1 MKSDNL
7 FLILLALLTLF
18 GCKEENEQG
27 KALTAISVTS
37 EKVSLAIGNSQQ
49 IKAEP
54 IPSDADKNE
63 MPFLWESKRPEI
75 ATVSQTGTIQAIS
88 AGITEITISA
98 RTTTKINKKIEVTVI
113 DTNIPLT
120 AITVS
125 PETLTLVVGQGW
137 QITAKPEP
145 SNASGV
151 SFKWSSNNEGV
162 AAVTASGFIT
172 GKSAGSAIITVKS
185 ENIETNIP
193 VTVLQPPLRIN
204 IGSVTYNTDTLNYE
218 EVSAGVKWLKFKIPE
233 FVNGFGTLGK
243 GLVVNSL
250 EVDIS
255 QPGNKLEVCP
265 ASQATWGNVE
275 RPSVM
280 YSRKLKEYT
289 SSGSRPIAV
298 INGDFFLLSSGNN
311 TGYAYI
317 NNRPIG
323 AEISNGM
330 VVQTPFSSS
339 ASGFIIRDDGTPGYS
354 SNISFSGQVTAGNE
368 TFPLK
373 EVNGYANAGELVL
386 FNNLANSYPTDS
398 AFVWSP
404 HVSTMVS
411 LTHPK
416 GGWRVNDAMEFTV
429 TGIDYDIATT
439 IPAASPY
446 KGKDFNGQGAVLVG
460 NASAGNSSKTFLGK
474 LNIGDK
480 VNVKMDIK
488 INGNSVSDKY
498 LNIVGFDGNGA
509 ILQNGSPVNTWNEAH
524 PRTAIGYSQDGKK
537 IYMIVIDGRQN
548 NFSVGATT
556 GQVGAIMK
564 ALGAYTAINLDGGGS
579 SCMVINGNVKNSPS
593 DGSERAVANGVI
605 VMVNK

>member
-113 DTNIPLT
+113 STDVPLT
-120 AITVS
+120 AISVS
-125 PETLTLVVGQGW
+125 PETVILEVGQGR
-137 QITAKPEP
+137 QVIAKPEP
-145 SNASGV
+145 AEASGI
-151 SFKWSSNNEGV
+151 SFKWSSNDESV
-162 AAVTASGFIT
+162 ASISASGFIT
-172 GKSAGSAIITVKS
+172 GKSVGTATVTVKS
-185 ENIETNIP
+185 GNIEKNIP
-193 VTVLQPPLRIN
+193 VTVSQPPLRIS

-218 EVSAGVKWLKFKIPE
+218 EISEGVRWLKFKIPE

-243 GLVVNSL
+243 GLVINSL
-250 EVDIS
+250 EVDITQS
-255 QPGNKLEVCP
+255 GNKVEVCP

-275 RPSVM
+275 RPTVM
-280 YSRKLKEYT
+280 YSRKLKEYS
-289 SSGSRPIAV
+289 SSGTRPIAV
-298 INGDFFLLSSGNN
+298 INGDFYLLSSGNK

-323 AEISNGM
+323 AEVSNGM
-330 VVQTPFSSS
+330 VIQTPFSSS
-339 ASGFIIRDDGTPGYS
+339 AGFIIRDDGTPGYS
-354 SNISFSGQVTAGNE
+354 SNVSFSGQVTTENE
-368 TFPLK
+368 AFPLK

-404 HVSTMVS
+404 YVSTMVS
-411 LTHPK
+411 LSHPK
-416 GGWRVNDAMEFTV
+416 DGWRVNDAMEFTV
-429 TGIDYDIATT
+429 TGIDYNIETT

-446 KGKDFNGQGAVLVG
+446 KGKDFNGQGAILVG
-460 NASAGNSSKTFLGK
+460 NASSGNDSKTFLGK

-480 VNVKMDIK
+480 INVRMEIK
-488 INGNSVSDKY
+488 INGNNVSDKY
-498 LNIVGFDGNGA
+498 LNVVGYDGSGV

-537 IYMIVIDGRQN
+537 VYMIVIDGRQD
-548 NFSVGATT
+548 NFSAGATT

-564 ALGAYTAINLDGGGS
+564 ALGAYTAVNLDGGGS

-593 DGSERAVANGVI
+593 DGSERAVANGVM